1 MGNRFEGIL
10 QKKLQEML
18 RKHSKNIGIDDT
30 IVPNEPVKL
39 KKQEPSTALKR
50 IIDLSNKEL
59 NDAQLVSNVSKLQQ
73 RLQTIHHYTSGQLL
87 QTEHHIV
94 PLNNLSNE
102 DLQLLFLQFSTARM
116 SHDEMLHYLKSI
128 VPTVRNTEKKF
139 ISSEHTCSHVGIVSW
154 LFGRTTCFRCSKK
167 LCWQCKPQP
176 VLSARLG
183 TVDPQPL
190 CSSCISYIRQLD
202 ADDWM
207 LACLHFL
214 EIGTIEATKVAFG
227 CLSMVLFNNEK
238 SLKPVIKVARNLFNK
253 QSLFEFAM
261 PLLAT
266 VLHQPNDR
274 SELLQALSLASS
286 VLKSLAELPDSH
298 RDAKLELFEAAKEA
312 ILLATNNS
320 DGSVE
325 VPNMHLSTDI
335 DSAICE
341 LEQKEADH
349 YYNQIMDFWEKRDCE
364 SILKLLSNERSDVII
379 QALQRFISPYEAHFD
394 QMRPDDRS
402 ALLFFRGLLKI
413 YQNNFSSAIKDIE
426 KAAWNSCRGDWLSKA
441 VMAAVGDIIEK
452 HSLFSVKKL
461 VDVCLSQNI
470 LTICNTLLTEDDDR
484 GLSLIFPSDDEL
496 VPSSLSINWPGFY
509 VEGLNVKGHKKF
521 ENAVASQVKT
531 GKWNQWEAALAYID
545 YVPAC
550 NNAAEMTICLIS
562 SSLWILKYLQC
573 NSSLSNSVKFATLKT
588 LASIVMLVRDLARH
602 LSLGMQMY
610 AFRLCLGALL
620 HSLQIT
626 KSVATEE
633 ISTIV
638 VELIRSILYNCRFC
652 PFWQVPSVGLS
663 EAELLRIKVD
673 RFHGEFVVRLQNL
686 NSSQRPI
693 NEAELRYQLYENDLL
708 HVYPLNDSAN
718 AHDRAMEELLKEKG
732 WSWNNVS
739 DLMTSRLSPRDSEG
753 WLIRKPTLG
762 VSMEYASFKGFVFN
776 IDPNNPSVEILVEP
790 ANVKQG
796 KIGLFSQE
804 DVETVLQLDS
814 DYGLFFSLDPPS
826 VDQQFHPFQEWRYE
840 PKRLQNTPF
849 LHTMFETD
857 YLMKSFSVGSEVSAK
872 PPFKQRPCKDG
883 LTKGLPFHVAEA
895 IKPVSDRGSRARG
908 AHRFWIQADELIYSE
923 TKSGS
928 RIEYRLGE
936 LQMKV
941 RSHPLIPGLDGN
953 LKDTDHGN
961 DPNSP
966 EAKFA
971 SDLTFA
977 YDEISKHFPMFARLR
992 ELAKLQFLRLALSSV
1007 LDSLCK
1013 QNVPDDVALKI
1024 LKSIEQDSKSRIS
1037 EMLKDIKGKVGVW
1050 PKAENEY
1057 TVSSKTQEVFNKMYI
1072 PGHMQSEVRENV
1084 RDALRENDRKTVS
1097 EVVNILM
1104 KVCKYKILRSTLE
1117 THVRNWLRE
1126 SSSKCFYEIE
1136 LRNLIHTKVSPT
1148 LADVKREIS
1157 EHHRLTYNS
1166 FNKAVNS
1173 ITPKLNKFIP
1183 GACNWVPAAHIKED
1197 TENGYSLCYGGV
1209 LICPKLTEGYVP
1221 PIGRNVRPV
1230 KIQENWKYKVSYSQN
1245 RSYHATPIVFANMAT
1260 PRGSSQESSSS
1271 GQGGSRGSS
1280 GTRSGSSSGSQ
1291 SGGSSGGD
1299 GYYPAA
1305 SSANRSGSTS
1315 DDSDGE
1321 DNRDEEPQTL
1331 ISYQDGIV
1339 NLQKRC
1345 KRGMCLFPQA
1355 SKSPSSSQDLPVRQ
1369 VLLLTR
1375 VFNIQKSLGY
1385 DVQTK
1390 LSREHI
1396 SAVTSNHPLFYEY
1409 FKQPPKFIQSV
1420 PVDAYGKEIN
1430 GNTRGVI
1437 YCITCKQTGMKYVGK
1452 TTRKFST
1459 RIAEHLRKIQ
1469 KGPEKCKKPTKLV
1482 THFNSNERS
1491 VNDIEVTVLS
1501 TFPIS
1506 TSDQEVSN
1514 LETYWIRTLD
1524 TKDNGLNMKYSS
1536 AEMGKLSPEE
1546 LKAWKMGNK

>member
-1 MGNRFEGIL
+1 MGKGFEGIL

-18 RKHSKNIGIDDT
+18 RKHSKKIGTGNT

-39 KKQEPSTALKR
+39 RKQECSTALKC
-50 IIDLSNKEL
+50 IVDLSNNEL
-59 NDAQLVSNVSKLQQ
+59 NDVQLVSNVSKLQQ

-87 QTEHHIV
+87 RTEHHIV

-116 SHDEMLHYLKSI
+116 NHNEMLHYLKSI

-139 ISSEHTCSHVGIVSW
+139 ISSERTCSHVSIVSC
-154 LFGRTTCFRCSKK
+154 RTTCFRCSKE

-207 LACLHFL
+207 SACLHFL
-214 EIGTIEATKVAFG
+214 KIDTIEATKVAFG
-227 CLSMVLFNNEK
+227 CLTMVLFNNEK
-238 SLKPVIKVARNLFNK
+238 TLKPVIKVARNLFNK
-253 QSLFEFAM
+253 GLLEFAM
-261 PLLAT
+261 SLLAT
-266 VLHQPNDR
+266 VLHQSNDR
-274 SELLQALSLASS
+274 NELLHAHLLSSS
-286 VLKSLAELPDSH
+286 VLESLAKLPGSH
-298 RDAKLELFEAAKEA
+298 WDAKLKLLEAAKES
-312 ILLATNNS
+312 ILWATNNI
-320 DGSVE
+320 DGSAVE
-325 VPNMHLSTDI
+325 VPNMHLLAKRTNST
-335 DSAICE
+335 ICK
-341 LEQKEADH
+341 LAEQKEAD
-349 YYNQIMDFWEKRDCE
+349 YYNQIMGFWQKKDCE
-364 SILKLLSNERSDVII
+364 SILKLLSNERGEISDAII
-379 QALQRFISPYEAHFD
+379 QALQRFISPYESHLD
-394 QMRPDDRS
+394 RMRPDDRS
-402 ALLFFRGLLKI
+402 ALLFFCGLLQI
-413 YQNNFSSAIKDIE
+413 YQKNFPSAIKDIE
-426 KAAWNSCRGDWLSKA
+426 KAAWNSYHGNWLSKA
-441 VMAAVGDIIEK
+441 VMDALFDIIEK

-461 VDVCLSQNI
+461 IDVCLSQNI
-470 LTICNTLLTEDDDR
+470 LTICNIPLTEHDDR

-496 VPSSLSINWPGFY
+496 VPSSLPVNWPGLY
-509 VEGLNVKGHKKF
+509 VPGLNVKGHKKF

-550 NNAAEMTICLIS
+550 NSSAEVTICLIS

-573 NSSLSNSVKFATLKT
+573 NSGISNSVKFATLKT

-602 LSLGMQMY
+602 LSLAMRVY

-626 KSVATEE
+626 KSLATEE

-638 VELIRSILYNCRFC
+638 VELIHSILYNCRFC

-718 AHDRAMEELLKEKG
+718 AHDRAVEELLKEKG

-739 DLMTSRLSPRDSEG
+739 DLMTSPLSPRDSEG
-753 WLIRKPTLG
+753 WLIRKSTLG

-790 ANVKQG
+790 ANVIQG

-826 VDQQFHPFQEWRYE
+826 VDQQFHPFQEWNYE
-840 PKRLQNTPF
+840 PKRLQNTLF

-857 YLMKSFSVGSEVSAK
+857 YLMKSFSVGAEVSAK

-941 RSHPLIPGLDGN
+941 RSHPLIPGLDGK
-953 LKDTDHGN
+953 LKDTDYGN

-1013 QNVPDDVALKI
+1013 QNVPDDVAFKI
-1024 LKSIEQDSKSRIS
+1024 LKSIEQDSKSKIS
-1037 EMLKDIKGKVGVW
+1037 EILKDIKGKVGVW
-1050 PKAENEY
+1050 PEAENEY
-1057 TVSSKTQEVFNKMYI
+1057 TVSSKTQEVLNRMYI

-1084 RDALRENDRKTVS
+1084 RDALRENDRKTAS

-1104 KVCKYKILRSTLE
+1104 QVCKYKLLHSTLE
-1117 THVRNWLRE
+1117 THVHNWLRE

-1136 LRNLIHTKVSPT
+1136 LKNLIHSKVSPT

-1157 EHHRLTYNS
+1157 EHHRLTYSS
-1166 FNKAVNS
+1166 FNKTVNS

-1183 GACNWVPAAHIKED
+1183 GACNWVPAAQLKED
-1197 TENGYSLCYGGV
+1197 TENSYSLCYGGV
-1209 LICPKLTEGYVP
+1209 LICPKLTQGYVP

-1230 KIQENWKYKVSYSQN
+1230 KIPENWKYKVSYSQN
-1245 RSYHATPIVFANMAT
+1245 RSYHTTPIVFANMAA
-1260 PRGSSQESSSS
+1260 PRGSFQESSSS
-1271 GQGGSRGSS
+1271 GQGSGGSS
-1280 GTRSGSSSGSQ
+1280 GTRSGGSSGSQ

-1299 GYYPAA
+1299 SYYPAA

-1355 SKSPSSSQDLPVRQ
+1355 SKSPSPSQDLPVRQ

-1375 VFNIQKSLGY
+1375 VFNIQKNLGY

-1396 SAVTSNHPLFYEY
+1396 SAVTSNHALFYEY

-1420 PVDAYGKEIN
+1420 PVHAYGKEIN

-1506 TSDQEVSN
+1506 TSDQDVSN